1 MIVLV
6 MPSMER
12 AYMVET
18 KIAANRE
25 LTEAALALSG
35 FRSKTGEYPPVLK
48 LLVPTYFKQ
57 TPVDRFNDQPLTYR
71 LEGNGYVLQSVG
83 PDEVAGGASLDDLVV
98 EAKN

>member
-1 MIVLV
+1 
-6 MPSMER
+6 
-12 AYMVET
+12 MVET

-25 LTEAALALSG
+25 LTETALALSG
-35 FRSKTGEYPPVLK
+35 FRSKTGEYPPDLK
-48 LLVPTYFKQ
+48 LLTPTYFKE

-83 PDEVAGGASLDDLVV
+83 PDEVARGASVDDLVV